1 MQEDLQDV
9 RDMISVG
16 ASINVADYAG
26 WTPLHEAV
34 NRNNYDITE
43 VLLKAG
49 AQANCK
55 GDDGVTPLLEAIQYQ
70 YYKIVDLLLKY
81 GADPLLKCDR
91 GKTPMDMIT
100 DRSMYMVVEKYLQKT
115 KSDTLTADNSPRTT
129 DSGVNPSVGQSRN
142 QNPIRDT
149 RPPLQK
155 TKRTADESEH
165 EGSVQCSA
173 AEPVPGPS
181 REQPNLEPSAQTST
195 NELFVRN
202 QEQDFSSQG
211 SLLLQDQ
218 ESEGSDTSSCP
229 DSELTMDYIED
240 RSSSPQ
246 HWTLCAT
253 QDFSATNIG

>member
-1 MQEDLQDV
+1 MLSPANTLRDQAVLTQEQNSPGRDHILHSEVVRPRPVQDTV
-9 RDMISVG
+9 SLDAPQRQPG
-16 ASINVADYAG
+16 
-26 WTPLHEAV
+26 P
-34 NRNNYDITE
+34 
-43 VLLKAG
+43 VLRHS
-49 AQANCK
+49 
-55 GDDGVTPLLEAIQYQ
+55 TR
-70 YYKIVDLLLKY
+70 KIVRTDLLDKMKS
-81 GADPLLKCDR
+81 PPQQNTQR
-91 GKTPMDMIT
+91 
-100 DRSMYMVVEKYLQKT
+100 RSLPSKKKNPDT
-115 KSDTLTADNSPRTT
+115 KALSTALPTRAKQTKPNFSQADNSPRTT

>member
-1 MQEDLQDV
+1 MQEDIQDV

-49 AQANCK
+49 AQVNCR
-55 GDDGVTPLLEAIQYQ
+55 GDDGVTPLLEAIQFQ
-70 YYKIVDLLLKY
+70 YCKIVDLLLKY

-100 DRSMYMVVEKYLQKT
+100 DRSMYIVVEKYLQKT
-115 KSDTLTADNSPRTT
+115 KSNPFTADISPRTT
-129 DSGVNPSVGQSRN
+129 DSGVNPSVGQSSN

-149 RPPLQK
+149 RSPLQK
-155 TKRTADESEH
+155 STRTADKSEH
-165 EGSVQCSA
+165 EGSVQPSA
-173 AEPVPGPS
+173 ADLIPGPS
-181 REQPNLEPSAQTST
+181 REQPNLEPSRQTST
-195 NELFVRN
+195 NELFVRD
-202 QEQDFSSQG
+202 QEQDFCSQG

-218 ESEGSDTSSCP
+218 ESEGSDTSSCL
-229 DSELTMDYIED
+229 DSDLTLDYIED
-240 RSSSPQ
+240 HSSSPQ